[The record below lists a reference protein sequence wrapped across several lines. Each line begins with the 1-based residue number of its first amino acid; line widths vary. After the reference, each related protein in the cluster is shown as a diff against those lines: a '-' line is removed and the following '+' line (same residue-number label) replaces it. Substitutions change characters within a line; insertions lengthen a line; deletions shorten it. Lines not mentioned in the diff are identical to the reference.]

1 MKGKPVADL
10 ITEKLIVEV
19 ENLKRENI
27 IPKLAIIRVG
37 NNEEDLSYERGAL
50 KRCEKIGIS
59 TEVIE
64 LPTSVS
70 REKYI
75 QILEKLNE
83 DVEVNGI
90 LCLQPLPKSLEGI
103 KYKINPAKD
112 VDCFNPIN
120 FAKIIQQDNTG
131 FSPCTPSAVIEMLKF
146 YNVDLKGK
154 NVAVLGRSMI
164 VGKPLSMMLVNEDA
178 TVTICHSKTEDLK
191 NITKK
196 CDIVISAIGKAKM
209 IDSTFIKEGAIVVDV
224 GINVDEEGKLCG
236 DVNFNSVLE
245 KTSMITPVPAG
256 VGSVTTSILAKN
268 IIKACKLQNNK

>member
-50 KRCEKIGIS
+50 KRCENIGIS

-64 LPTSVS
+64 LPKDVS
-70 REKYI
+70 TEKYI

-90 LCLQPLPKSLEGI
+90 LCLQPLPKSLEVI

-131 FSPCTPSAVIEMLKF
+131 FFPCTPSAVIEMLKF

>member
-1 MKGKPVADL
+1 
-10 ITEKLIVEV
+10 
-19 ENLKRENI
+19 
-27 IPKLAIIRVG
+27 
-37 NNEEDLSYERGAL
+37 
-50 KRCEKIGIS
+50 
-59 TEVIE
+59 
-64 LPTSVS
+64 
-70 REKYI
+70 
-75 QILEKLNE
+75 
-83 DVEVNGI
+83 
-90 LCLQPLPKSLEGI
+90 
-103 KYKINPAKD
+103 
-112 VDCFNPIN
+112 
-120 FAKIIQQDNTG
+120 
-131 FSPCTPSAVIEMLKF
+131 
-146 YNVDLKGK
+146 
-154 NVAVLGRSMI
+154 MI

-224 GINVDEEGKLCG
+224 GINVDEEGKFCG